1 MRKNILHIV
10 FIIVSYIFFILPVFT
25 DAFHMGSDNLE
36 YSFRDYLY
44 YSNSLRHGFG
54 FPRWYPFDGGVP
66 TGITNMNLLSLVPHR
81 VLGYLLY
88 AFLPFKPMVTYKF
101 CIAIGTII
109 MGIGWWLVLYQLTK
123 SRLSAII
130 GCLAMLLGGVSLIN
144 FQAEQSLASTSY
156 FPWILLVLI
165 QVKKQFSYIL
175 ILAILCGFSMV
186 IHYPNYQLLSLL
198 LLFLS
203 LLVSGKLNFLFTI
216 KITKEKVFVLLL
228 SFILFLLAASPAY
241 YIAEVKD
248 DFSSYVRHR
257 EIMKP
262 QSFEE
267 YHALIKNND
276 PITIGRLKEYLYPFN
291 YSEAGG
297 IGHITLKITIVQ
309 LILAAVGVFYYRL
322 SIPVIVILIFSVW
335 LSLGVNSSVPYL
347 LYTIK
352 FPFISYFRQ
361 WGIFIN
367 NINLC
372 LSFLAALGF
381 ASLLYLSR
389 TTVTA
394 VCKDDNYHRLYN
406 NLLAGVLSIIV
417 VIPLFYGSKV
427 NLNIFM
433 KHFPGLIDLRDI
445 PRFDKVQFVDL
456 LKTYLLE
463 KPTTLLTYTEW
474 WNLSGECNEL
484 VMPQSTSKKP
494 FTTMNIFNDINNRPA
509 FKTYLKQ
516 FCSGNLPSHAVIAS
530 IPAGKIKDINM
541 PIMDLSAKSV
551 EFKIS
556 DPTNNNYFSEDK
568 YEVTPA
574 GAHLKVNAPTA
585 LFVVAP
591 YNYKLGLKAY
601 LNNKEIETYP
611 VYNGAMIG
619 FLPQEGSLT

>member
-10 FIIVSYIFFILPVFT
+10 FIIVSYIFFILPVFS

-88 AFLPFKPMVTYKF
+88 AFLPFKPMVTYKI

-445 PRFDKVQFVDL
+445 PRFDKVQFV
-456 LKTYLLE
+456 E
-463 KPTTLLTYTEW
+463 KKVYD
-474 WNLSGECNEL
+474 
-484 VMPQSTSKKP
+484 
-494 FTTMNIFNDINNRPA
+494 F
-509 FKTYLKQ
+509 
-516 FCSGNLPSHAVIAS
+516 
-530 IPAGKIKDINM
+530 
-541 PIMDLSAKSV
+541 AKSN
-551 EFKIS
+551 EK
-556 DPTNNNYFSEDK
+556 
-568 YEVTPA
+568 
-574 GAHLKVNAPTA
+574 
-585 LFVVAP
+585 
-591 YNYKLGLKAY
+591 
-601 LNNKEIETYP
+601 
-611 VYNGAMIG
+611 
-619 FLPQEGSLT
+619 